1 MAIGPTGDGAAEWEE
16 TSGIVPCD
24 ELNELMP
31 IPKKQ
36 RQEFLEEIDLAIEN
50 FFEESIEDILDE
62 DFIF

>member
-1 MAIGPTGDGAAEWEE
+1 MAIGPMGDGAAEWEE
-16 TSGIVPCD
+16 VFGIIPRD

-36 RQEFLEEIDLAIEN
+36 KQEFLEEVDLVVEN
-50 FFEESIEDILDE
+50 FFEESIENILEE